1 MVDNG
6 KRDKKQIRA
15 AGRVVQLAAIL
26 AVVIMIYID
35 VTSPESISDW
45 LYGVML
51 GIAAG
56 ANPDDFAKFFSRG
69 GGNK

>member
-1 MVDNG
+1 MKASNNKD
-6 KRDKKQIRA
+6 RKQVQT
-15 AGRVVQLAAIL
+15 AGRIVQIAAIV

-35 VTSPESISDW
+35 SNTTENLSDW

-56 ANPDDFAKFFSRG
+56 ANPDDFAKFFRG
-69 GGNK
+69 KND